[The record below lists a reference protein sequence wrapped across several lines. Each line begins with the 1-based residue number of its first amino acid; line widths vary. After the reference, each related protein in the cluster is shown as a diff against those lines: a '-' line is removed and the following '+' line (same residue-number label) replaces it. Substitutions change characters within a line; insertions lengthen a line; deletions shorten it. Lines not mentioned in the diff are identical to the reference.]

1 MKRKTKIII
10 GLASAAIIVCGGLFG
25 AGMYFYNVAVVP
37 APKSF
42 LSKSKPIKKDDAL
55 YPAHKWYQEANK
67 QRWNEISATR
77 HLKLDANYIAAAK
90 PTNKTVIIAH
100 GFMSNK
106 DNMFDYAYMFHNLGY
121 NVLLPDARG
130 HGDSQGNYIGYGWPD
145 RLDYVKWIKRVI
157 RHNGANSEIAVF
169 GTSMGG
175 ATTMMVS
182 GVKGLP
188 RQVKAFV
195 EDCGYTDVY
204 SEIAYQAKEMY
215 HLPTF
220 PLVDIVSG
228 INHVKNGYSFKKASA
243 LDQVSK
249 NTRPMLFIHGAH
261 DHFVPTRM
269 VYPLYR
275 ADKGPKQLLI
285 VPGPG
290 HSRSFHNRPT
300 LYRDTIEKFLNRYLK

>member
-42 LSKSKPIKKDDAL
+42 LSKSKPIKKGDAL

-121 NVLLPDARG
+121 NVLYWLWLAGPA
-130 HGDSQGNYIGYGWPD
+130 
-145 RLDYVKWIKRVI
+145 
-157 RHNGANSEIAVF
+157 
-169 GTSMGG
+169 
-175 ATTMMVS
+175 
-182 GVKGLP
+182 GL
-188 RQVKAFV
+188 R
-195 EDCGYTDVY
+195 
-204 SEIAYQAKEMY
+204 
-215 HLPTF
+215 
-220 PLVDIVSG
+220 
-228 INHVKNGYSFKKASA
+228 
-243 LDQVSK
+243 
-249 NTRPMLFIHGAH
+249 
-261 DHFVPTRM
+261 
-269 VYPLYR
+269 
-275 ADKGPKQLLI
+275 
-285 VPGPG
+285 
-290 HSRSFHNRPT
+290 
-300 LYRDTIEKFLNRYLK
+300 

>member
-1 MKRKTKIII
+1 MKRKTKVLI
-10 GLASAAIIVCGGLFG
+10 GLASAVILVCGGLFG

-42 LSKSKPIKKDDAL
+42 LTKSEPVKPGNSR
-55 YPAHKWYQEANK
+55 YPAYKWYQDAHK
-67 QRWNEISATR
+67 QRWYEMSATR
-77 HLKLDANYIAAAK
+77 HLKLDANYISADNATK
-90 PTNKTVIIAH
+90 KTIIIAH
-100 GFMSNK
+100 GFMSDKNR
-106 DNMFDYAYMFHNLGY
+106 MFDYAYLFHNLGY

-145 RLDYVKWIKRVI
+145 RLDYVKWIKKVI
-157 RHNGANSEIAVF
+157 HHNGQNSQIAIF

-188 RQVKAFV
+188 TQVKAFV

-215 HLPTF
+215 HLPKF

-228 INHVKNGYSFKKASA
+228 INHVKNGYSFKTASA
-243 LDQVSK
+243 LKQVAK
-249 NTRPMLFIHGAH
+249 NKRPMLFIHGAK
-261 DHFVPTRM
+261 DQFVPTKM

-285 VPGPG
+285 VPGAA
-290 HSRSFHNRPT
+290 HSRSFSTHPK
-300 LYRDTIEKFLNRYLK
+300 LYTATVKKFLNKYLN

>member
-1 MKRKTKIII
+1 MKRKTKVLI
-10 GLASAAIIVCGGLFG
+10 GLASAVVQVCGGLFG

-42 LSKSKPIKKDDAL
+42 LAKSEPIKPGNSR
-55 YPAHKWYQEANK
+55 YPAYKWYQDAHK
-67 QRWNEISATR
+67 QHWFEMSATR
-77 HLKLDANYIAAAK
+77 HLKLDANYISADK
-90 PTNKTVIIAH
+90 STRKTIIIAH
-100 GFMSNK
+100 GFMSDKNR
-106 DNMFDYAYMFHNLGY
+106 MFDYAYLFHNLGY

-145 RLDYVKWIKRVI
+145 RLDYVRWAKKVI
-157 RHNGANSEIAVF
+157 HHTGQNSQIAIF

-188 RQVKAFV
+188 TQVKAFI

-215 HLPTF
+215 HLPKF

-243 LDQVSK
+243 LKQVAK
-249 NTRPMLFIHGAH
+249 NKRPMLFIHGAK
-261 DHFVPTRM
+261 DQFVPTKM

-285 VPGPG
+285 VPGAA
-290 HSRSFHNRPT
+290 HSRSFSTHPK
-300 LYRDTIEKFLNRYLK
+300 LYTATVKKFLNKYLN